1 MTIQEILAL
10 IGQNKDNPELITGLV
25 ALNLIATKEIPKEVE
40 AKYTD
45 EGVMEYISKTQ
56 ALSDKLYNDNAKKF
70 LSKKLEKEIKDIKDT
85 DLGLELIT
93 KESLTEQTG
102 KYQGKIKE
110 YEISKA
116 LGDKADLLKPHLDMN
131 KITIG
136 DDFTVKGVDEQVTAL
151 KTKFPML
158 FEVKE
163 DKKEDKPGGTGK
175 VGGGSLTLQEQL
187 KVAKEKALSSGGTMQ
202 DRAEYQKLKS
212 QLENGGN
219 E

>member
-1 MTIQEILAL
+1 MTIQEMLAL
-10 IGQNKDNPELITGLV
+10 IGQNKDNQELITGLV
-25 ALNLIATKEIPKEVE
+25 ALNLVSTKEVIKEVE

-45 EGVMEYISKTQ
+45 DGVMEYISKTQ
-56 ALSDKLYNDNAKKF
+56 PLSDKLYNDNAKKF
-70 LSKKLEKEIKDIKDT
+70 LSKKLGKDIKDIKDV
-85 DLGLELIT
+85 DLSLDLIT

-131 KITIG
+131 KITI
-136 DDFTVKGVDEQVTAL
+136 DDNFEVKGVAEQVTAL
-151 KTKFPML
+151 KTKFPTI

-163 DKKEDKPGGTGK
+163 ENKEEKPGGTGK
-175 VGGGSLTLQEQL
+175 VGGGSLTLQEEL
-187 KVAKEKALSSGGTMQ
+187 KEAERKALETGSAV
-202 DRAEYQKLKS
+202 DRAKYSEIKMKIQ
-212 QLENGGN
+212 NGGN

>member
-70 LSKKLEKEIKDIKDT
+70 LSKKLGKEIKDIKDT

-110 YEISKA
+110 YEILKA
-116 LGDKADLLKPHLDMN
+116 LGDKVDLLKPHLDMN
-131 KITIG
+131 KITI
-136 DDFTVKGVDEQVTAL
+136 DDNFEVKGVNEQVTAL
-151 KTKFPML
+151 KTKFPAI

-163 DKKEDKPGGTGK
+163 ENKEEKPVGTGK
-175 VGGGSLTLQEQL
+175 VGGGSLTLQEQ
-187 KVAKEKALSSGGTMQ
+187 VKEAEKKALETGSLKDRGIYQ
-202 DRAEYQKLKS
+202 DLKLKL
-212 QLENGGN
+212 QNGGN

>member
-1 MTIQEILAL
+1 MTIQGILAL

-70 LSKKLEKEIKDIKDT
+70 LSKKLGKEIKDIKDT

-110 YEISKA
+110 YEILKA

-131 KITIG
+131 KITI
-136 DDFTVKGVDEQVTAL
+136 DDNFEVKGVNEQVTAL
-151 KTKFPML
+151 KTKFPTI

-163 DKKEDKPGGTGK
+163 GSKEDKPGGTGQ

-212 QLENGGN
+212 QIENGGN

>member
-25 ALNLIATKEIPKEVE
+25 ALNLIATKEVE

-70 LSKKLEKEIKDIKDT
+70 LSKKLGKEIKDIKDT

-110 YEISKA
+110 YEILKA
-116 LGDKADLLKPHLDMN
+116 LGDKAELLKPHLDMN
-131 KITIG
+131 KITI
-136 DDFTVKGVDEQVTAL
+136 DDNFEVKGVNEQVTAL
-151 KTKFPML
+151 KTKFPTI

-163 DKKEDKPGGTGK
+163 ENKEEKPGGTGK
-175 VGGGSLTLQEQL
+175 VGGGSLTLQEQ
-187 KVAKEKALSSGGTMQ
+187 VKEAEKKALETGSLKDRGIYQ
-202 DRAEYQKLKS
+202 DLKLKL
-212 QLENGGN
+212 QNGGN

>member
-10 IGQNKDNPELITGLV
+10 IGQNKDNQELITGLV
-25 ALNLIATKEIPKEVE
+25 ALNLVATKEIPKEVE

-45 EGVMEYISKTQ
+45 DGVMEYISKTQ
-56 ALSDKLYNDNAKKF
+56 PLSDKIYNDNAKKF
-70 LSKKLEKEIKDIKDT
+70 LSKKLGKDIKDIKDV
-85 DLGLELIT
+85 DLSLELIT

-131 KITIG
+131 KITI
-136 DDFTVKGVDEQVTAL
+136 DDNFEVKGVAEQVTAL
-151 KTKFPML
+151 KTKFPTI

-163 DKKEDKPGGTGK
+163 ENKEEKPGGTGK
-175 VGGGSLTLQEQL
+175 VGGGSLTLQEKL
-187 KVAKEKALSSGGTMQ
+187 KEAEKKALETGSAV
-202 DRAEYQKLKS
+202 DRTEYQKIKL

>member
-25 ALNLIATKEIPKEVE
+25 ALNLVATKETIKEVE

-45 EGVMEYISKTQ
+45 DGVMDYLSKTQ
-56 ALSDKLYNDNAKKF
+56 SLSDKIFNENVKKF
-70 LSKKLEKEIKDIKDT
+70 LSKKLGKDIKEIKDE
-85 DLGLELIT
+85 DLGLELIA
-93 KESLTEQTG
+93 KSSLTEQAG

-163 DKKEDKPGGTGK
+163 DKKEDKPGGTGQK
-175 VGGGSLTLQEQL
+175 GGGILTLQEQL
-187 KVAKEKALSSGGTMQ
+187 KAAEKKALETGSAK
-202 DRAEYQKLKS
+202 DRAAYQDLKMKI
-212 QLENGGN
+212 ENGGD